1 MSNHVTE
8 PAELHPID
16 QLAPLI
22 GGELDLRELRD
33 VINHV
38 RRCPVCQAEM
48 VEIAAGLGALRAID
62 REGLDDIA
70 DPPPLAVR
78 PLEVAPGPDERPVRR
93 TRSRVVGTAVAAVA
107 AVIVLISAGVLV
119 RSQLASEPASDTEVA
134 TAELLPE
141 GPVDATGIVTMID
154 EDGNQ
159 VMSVETSQLPPAPD
173 GKFYEVWL
181 LQPETNQM
189 LAVGVLPEGGTG
201 SFTLPADLVAN
212 YQAVDVSLQPD
223 NGLVVHS
230 GNSVLRATYA

>member
-1 MSNHVTE
+1 MSSHVTE

-70 DPPPLAVR
+70 DPPPLAVH
-78 PLEVAPGPDERPVRR
+78 PLEVAPSPTQRPFRSK
-93 TRSRVVGTAVAAVA
+93 RSRVVSTAVAAVA
-107 AVIVLISAGVLV
+107 AVIVLVSAGVLV
-119 RSQLASEPASDTEVA
+119 RSQLDSEPASTNVA
-134 TAELLPE
+134 TAELVPKGLI
-141 GPVDATGIVTMID
+141 DATGIVTMTD
-154 EDGNQ
+154 KDGNQ

-173 GKFYEVWL
+173 GEFYEVWL
-181 LQPETNQM
+181 LQPETGQM
-189 LAVGVLPEGGTG
+189 LAVGVLPDGGAA
-201 SFTLPADLVAN
+201 SFALPADLVAN